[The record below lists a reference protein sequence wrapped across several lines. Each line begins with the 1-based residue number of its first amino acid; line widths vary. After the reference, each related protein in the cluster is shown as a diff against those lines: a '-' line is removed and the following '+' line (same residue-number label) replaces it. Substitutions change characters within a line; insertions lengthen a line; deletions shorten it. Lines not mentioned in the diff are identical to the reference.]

1 MGGAEK
7 QLCNLADEYVKRG
20 HFVHIISLTDTLIIK
35 PQKSEV
41 KIDCLNLKKSLFGFI
56 KAYFSA
62 RKIIIKI
69 KPDVVHSHMI
79 HANIFARL
87 LRISTPMKFLVSTM
101 HNKNEGGRLR
111 MLSYR
116 FTDFLADISTN
127 VSQEAVD
134 EFLEKKAVTPN
145 KIRTQYNGIDTTKFT
160 FSQKSRIS
168 IKSELNISEND
179 IVFLSVGRLTK
190 AKDYPNLLVAF
201 SHVRAT
207 YSNIKILII
216 GDGELKEELHSL
228 TKKLNL
234 ESNVIFLGL
243 KDNIHDWM
251 SACDFFVLSSE
262 WEGFGLVVAEAMSC
276 ERITIATDSG
286 GVKEVLGNNGF
297 LVPIKDSKKLSDAI
311 LKAISMPN
319 LDKENLQKLARKHIE
334 DNFSIENIVSN
345 WIEIY
350 SNAKK

>member
-1 MGGAEK
+1 
-7 QLCNLADEYVKRG
+7 
-20 HFVHIISLTDTLIIK
+20 SLTDTLIIK

-190 AKDYPNLLVAF
+190 AKDYPNLLV
-201 SHVRAT
+201 
-207 YSNIKILII
+207 
-216 GDGELKEELHSL
+216 
-228 TKKLNL
+228 
-234 ESNVIFLGL
+234 
-243 KDNIHDWM
+243 
-251 SACDFFVLSSE
+251 
-262 WEGFGLVVAEAMSC
+262 
-276 ERITIATDSG
+276 
-286 GVKEVLGNNGF
+286 
-297 LVPIKDSKKLSDAI
+297 
-311 LKAISMPN
+311 
-319 LDKENLQKLARKHIE
+319 
-334 DNFSIENIVSN
+334 
-345 WIEIY
+345 
-350 SNAKK
+350 